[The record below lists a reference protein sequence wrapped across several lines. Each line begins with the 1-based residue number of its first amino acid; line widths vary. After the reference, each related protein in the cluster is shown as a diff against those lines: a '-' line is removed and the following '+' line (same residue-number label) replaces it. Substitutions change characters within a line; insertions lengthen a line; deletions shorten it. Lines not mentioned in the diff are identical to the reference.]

1 MIHECKGCST
11 KFESKVSRVNY
22 CNDCRE
28 NGVSFICVVCGEKV
42 TLKTESHR
50 IYLRNPKH
58 IWRCQRCASVS
69 PEAKAKRKASVQETY
84 ANMPDDH
91 PVKVNARK
99 RMKSIH
105 KDPDIQ
111 AKRLKTV
118 RSDEFRE
125 HMRKSAIKQFS
136 DPAKRE
142 QARQTSLKQWE
153 DPEFRKLQAK
163 INEERWAEGSPSRVK
178 ASETRLALWQDS
190 TYRARM
196 EEAIRKSV
204 RRPEVRAKI
213 ASAITELMKDPSRR
227 AELSKTLTEY
237 WSQEEVREEAR
248 KRMAEYYAS
257 PEAKLRIAK
266 GKIQAFADKEV
277 DEKTL
282 EIVEESIAKYSYEG
296 GFIRRYSEQGAE
308 EFIKNVRLNSRN
320 PKMWHSL
327 IADIVVVK
335 GACTRHDLAK
345 LTGYAY
351 SSIVTIVDE
360 LALDGVET
368 IYSEVQSSVAD
379 FVRSIYAGEIL
390 ENCRPEF
397 MRGDSG
403 KSQELDIYLPDASLA
418 IEVNGTYWHSEQAGK
433 GKYYH
438 FDKSKLCR
446 ENNVRLIHVWEH
458 EWYDDRKRPI
468 LESIIRSALGLSK
481 RIYARKLKV
490 EYRPS
495 SSMREFYD
503 TNNIQGF
510 RGGEFS
516 ICLVDPDTNQVVMA
530 YNIGKG
536 SHMSRKY
543 QYEVIR
549 GASLLNHTVVGG
561 SSKLL
566 FALFNSKEH
575 DVRELVY
582 YIDYNYFDGRSL
594 KNDPRWELKSEQVS
608 FKNYWVKT
616 GEVKN
621 REPKRHKEITEK
633 YKTGE
638 VLKLWNAGT
647 ATYLYRKD

>member
-50 IYLRNPKH
+50 IYLRKPNH

-163 INEERWAEGSPSRVK
+163 INEERWAEGSPSRDK
-178 ASETRLALWQDS
+178 ASKTRLAMWQDPE
-190 TYRARM
+190 YRARM
-196 EEAIRKSV
+196 TKVNRDNV
-204 RRPEVRAKI
+204 TRPEVRAKI
-213 ASAITELMKDPSRR
+213 SESVKLLMLDEEHRKR
-227 AELSKTLTEY
+227 LSKATSSYFSENDTLTE
-237 WSQEEVREEAR
+237 EE
-248 KRMAEYYAS
+248 YQS
-257 PEAKLRIAK
+257 
-266 GKIQAFADKEV
+266 IQQ
-277 DEKTL
+277 TL
-282 EIVEESIAKYSYEG
+282 DTYTG
-296 GFIRRYSEQGAE
+296 GFIGELAQMGAYE
-308 EFIKNVRLNSRN
+308 AVKYLRLNSRE
-320 PKMWHSL
+320 KDMWDTL
-327 IADIVVVK
+327 IAEVTEK
-335 GACTRHDLAK
+335 YGKCYRRDLAALSGYK
-345 LTGYAY
+345 QLSLNKICRELSLEGLSSEFRVLQEDVGRFIRSVYTGNLL
-351 SSIVTIVDE
+351 E
-360 LALDGVET
+360 ET
-368 IYSEVQSSVAD
+368 K
-379 FVRSIYAGEIL
+379 
-390 ENCRPEF
+390 PEF
-397 MRGDSG
+397 LLNGNGNRM
-403 KSQELDIYLPDASLA
+403 ELDFFIPEHSLA

-433 GKYYH
+433 GEYYH

-536 SHMSRKY
+536 RHMSRKY

-647 ATYLYRKD
+647 ATYLYKKDS